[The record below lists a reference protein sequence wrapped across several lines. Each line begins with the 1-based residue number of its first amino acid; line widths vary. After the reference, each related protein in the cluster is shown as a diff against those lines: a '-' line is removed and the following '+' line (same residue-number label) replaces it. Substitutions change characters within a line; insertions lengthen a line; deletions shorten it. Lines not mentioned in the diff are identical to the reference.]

1 MAKRQPKDTKPT
13 LASVRKK
20 ASEHGI
26 ESLTAEEARTLT
38 AFRRLEASGKKAKEK
53 EEVKPKPTKTKG
65 SKDPRYSRDYLI
77 GKALEKVDED
87 GIAGMQALKELRSM
101 LSEEKPDE
109 DLILDVAFVP
119 LTFDDEKF
127 TPDMGASVVLE

>member
-1 MAKRQPKDTKPT
+1 MTK
-13 LASVRKK
+13 
-20 ASEHGI
+20 
-26 ESLTAEEARTLT
+26 
-38 AFRRLEASGKKAKEK
+38 
-53 EEVKPKPTKTKG
+53 KTTSKKG
-65 SKDPRYSRDYLI
+65 SKDPRYTRDYLI

-87 GIAGMQALKELRSM
+87 GIAGLQALKELRSM

-127 TPDMGASVVLE
+127 TPDLSASVVLE